1 MIVAELMEILEN
13 FDPDAE
19 VRLATQ
25 KHWPF
30 EYSIGEVVG
39 AQSLSDDGDSDG
51 PYVVYI
57 SEDTQLDYLSGDAKE
72 ALGW

>member
-1 MIVAELMEILEN
+1 MTVGELMEILECY
-13 FDPDAE
+13 DVETE

-30 EYSIGEVVG
+30 EYSISDVVG
-39 AQSLSDDGDSDG
+39 AFCDSEEEGGGD
-51 PYVVYI
+51 YVVYI
-57 SEDTQLDYLSGDAKE
+57 SEGTQLDYLSTNAKD

>member
-1 MIVAELMEILEN
+1 MTVGELMEILGN
-13 FDPDAE
+13 YYATDE

-39 AQSLSDDGDSDG
+39 AKSLSDDGDSDG
-51 PYVVYI
+51 PYVVYL
-57 SEDTQLDYLSGDAKE
+57 SEDRQLDYLSGDAKE

>member
-1 MIVAELMEILEN
+1 MTVGELMEILECY
-13 FDPDAE
+13 DVETE

-30 EYSIGEVVG
+30 EYSIGEVVS
-39 AQSLSDDGDSDG
+39 AQPLSDDGESNDS
-51 PYVVYI
+51 YVVYL
-57 SEDTQLDYLSGDAKE
+57 SEDRQLDYLSGDAKE

>member
-1 MIVAELMEILEN
+1 MTVAELMEILEGFSSGN
-13 FDPDAE
+13 E

-30 EYSIGEVVG
+30 EYSISDVVG
-39 AQSLSDDGDSDG
+39 AFCDSEEEGGGD
-51 PYVVYI
+51 YVVYI
-57 SEDTQLDYLSGDAKE
+57 SEGTQLDYLSTNAKD